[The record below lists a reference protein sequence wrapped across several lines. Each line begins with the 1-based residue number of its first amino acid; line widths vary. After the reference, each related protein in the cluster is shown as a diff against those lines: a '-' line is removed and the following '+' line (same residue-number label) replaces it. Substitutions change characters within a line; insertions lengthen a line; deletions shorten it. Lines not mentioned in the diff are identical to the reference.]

1 MTSQTPLEVEV
12 KFYVPDLA
20 QLRQRLEAA
29 GAERV
34 KPRLFERNVRFDDA
48 SETLRQKGQLL
59 RLRQDDGARLTFKG
73 MAAED
78 QHSQA
83 KVREELEIEI
93 SNFEMAATIL
103 QRLGFAPQQV
113 YEKYRETFRLGTVE
127 VVLDEMPFGNFVE
140 LEGDEAKL
148 KQVAQQ
154 LQLDW
159 EQRIL
164 DNYLLLMARLK
175 RHHHL
180 PFDDLTFENFAG
192 SGLDVNIDS
201 ILGPESPST
210 G

>member
-1 MTSQTPLEVEV
+1 MSKTPHTQLEVEV
-12 KFYVPDLA
+12 KFYVPDLDR
-20 QLRQRLEAA
+20 LRQRLEAA
-29 GAERV
+29 GAQRV

-48 SETLRQKGQLL
+48 SERLRQRGQLL

-78 QHSQA
+78 RHSQA

-93 SNFEMAATIL
+93 SDFEVAATIL
-103 QRLGFAPQQV
+103 ERLGFAPRQV
-113 YEKYRETFRLGTVE
+113 YEKYRETFQLGAVE

-148 KQVAQQ
+148 KEAAKQ
-154 LQLDW
+154 LELDW

-175 RHHHL
+175 RHHNL

-192 SGLDVNIDS
+192 SDIS
-201 ILGPESPST
+201 IAGIL
-210 G
+210 